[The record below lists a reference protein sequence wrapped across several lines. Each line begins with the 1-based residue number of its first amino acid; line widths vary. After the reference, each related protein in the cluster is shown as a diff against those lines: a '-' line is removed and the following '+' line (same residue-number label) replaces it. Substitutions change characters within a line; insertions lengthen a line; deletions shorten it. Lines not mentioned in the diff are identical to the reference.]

1 MLAPVLY
8 ASFCAGSVAGMNQQR
23 KITVLVPEE
32 LLLSA
37 QKETGTGVT
46 ETVREGLKKLA
57 SLRAQRELLTLR
69 GKVRF
74 SMSWQE
80 MKEDRG

>member
-1 MLAPVLY
+1 MVN
-8 ASFCAGSVAGMNQQR
+8 GMAAQR
-23 KITVLVPEE
+23 KITVLVPED

-57 SLRAQRELLTLR
+57 SLRAQRELLALR
-69 GKVRF
+69 GKVKF
-74 SMSWQE
+74 SMTWEE
-80 MKEDRG
+80 MKEDRP